1 MAKKKQKNSSQF
13 NIKGGVHAG
22 RDVIMG
28 DQVNYAPRDIDV
40 SNINT
45 PPEFVAKL
53 GEIQVEIAKLRQQ
66 PNLDAD
72 QTAKLAAAEK
82 KVAKAAKEAQ
92 KPDADRDEIT
102 ETLTDAKDKFDLLS
116 GGLEAA
122 IKLGSTLATVIGFVM
137 KVFGG

>member
-1 MAKKKQKNSSQF
+1 VTNTTTPGK
-13 NIKGGVHAG
+13 I
-22 RDVIMG
+22 
-28 DQVNYAPRDIDV
+28 

-45 PPEFVAKL
+45 PAEFVAKL
-53 GEIQVEIAKLRQQ
+53 GEIQAEIAKLKQQ
-66 PNLDAD
+66 PNLTAD
-72 QTAKLAAAEK
+72 QTTKLVAAEK
-82 KVAKAAKEAQ
+82 KVAKAAEEAQ
-92 KPDADRDEIT
+92 KPDADTDKIE